1 VSIFDSLLDE
11 FEKVV
16 YPSYTLV
23 TLVYHG
29 EEHTDVKG
37 QKQ

>member
-23 TLVYHG
+23 TLVHHG

>member
-23 TLVYHG
+23 TLVYHS
-29 EEHTDVKG
+29 EEHADVKG